1 MKKLLS
7 IVMVA
12 LLVCALALPA
22 LADDWDDRVIKVS
35 GNATVT
41 LAADTATIQLG
52 VNTKKPTVAQAQQ
65 ENNQLMNAVLQAL
78 YGMGLTEK
86 DVITSSFNVY
96 SYTDYTA
103 DSQGM
108 LYYEVDNMLSVTIRD
123 LSQIGAVLDAAMS
136 AGANTTYGIS
146 FSSTQENEAYQK
158 ALTRAVEDAAQKAQV
173 LAAAAGKTLGE
184 LVTIDATNS
193 GFAYGVSNVYS
204 EKAMD
209 AGSVIVSGD
218 VSVTAN
224 VTLEYAFK

>member
-1 MKKLLS
+1 MSTVSPGRTSTLMPWAKKS
-7 IVMVA
+7 SVRSRSA
-12 LLVCALALPA
+12 EAKAS
-22 LADDWDDRVIKVS
+22 R
-35 GNATVT
+35 
-41 LAADTATIQLG
+41 LG
-52 VNTKKPTVAQAQQ
+52 SPVVP
-65 ENNQLMNAVLQAL
+65 
-78 YGMGLTEK
+78 
-86 DVITSSFNVY
+86 DV
-96 SYTDYTA
+96 
-103 DSQGM
+103 
-108 LYYEVDNMLSVTIRD
+108 LSVTIRD